1 MRRSSALLLFAVLCP
16 AAWGVP
22 VAQREFDLVL
32 KRTPDVAHGAAL
44 YDTCAACHGKNG
56 EGVRDGTVPAIARQ
70 PSTIIAKQLVN
81 FRVGARADARM
92 AHFADSRHLAYS
104 QHIADVAAYI
114 ATLPPPPPQPAASRE
129 VVARGA
135 LVYTRSCERCH
146 GAAGEGK
153 EDSLA
158 PRLASQHSEY
168 LMRQLVDA
176 AEGRRPPMASTHSAL
191 VDALSREDRVAVT
204 SYLATAETAP

>member
-70 PSTIIAKQLVN
+70 PFTIIAKQLVD
-81 FRVGARADARM
+81 FRVGARTDARM

-114 ATLPPPPPQPAASRE
+114 ATLPSPPPQPAASRE
-129 VVARGA
+129 VVTRGA
-135 LVYTRSCERCH
+135 RVYTRSCERCH

-158 PRLASQHSEY
+158 PRLASQHSDY

-176 AEGRRPPMASTHSAL
+176 AEGRRPPMVSTHSAL
-191 VDALSREDRVAVT
+191 VGALSVDDRVAVT
-204 SYLATAETAP
+204 SYLATAEAVP